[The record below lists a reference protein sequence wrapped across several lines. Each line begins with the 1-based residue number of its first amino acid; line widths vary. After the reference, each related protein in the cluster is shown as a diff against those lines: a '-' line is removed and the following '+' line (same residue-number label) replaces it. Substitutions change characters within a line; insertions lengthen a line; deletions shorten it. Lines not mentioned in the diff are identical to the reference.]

1 MNKGLILFGCLFSN
15 VVIFGRC
22 CCKDDNNKSKSS
34 AESVEAK
41 FKKLV
46 CRCFGLQDSD
56 IISVKSS
63 DKYEDIDAF
72 FPKNELDESVGTI
85 YHKIGSKFLY
95 CLLRNNIAPDVNLV
109 APDFLITDGNFKYLE
124 KGFYIAYPS
133 GVPNYFTLKL
143 GK

>member
-1 MNKGLILFGCLFSN
+1 MNKGLILIVCLFSN

-34 AESVEAK
+34 AESVETK

-46 CRCFGLQDSD
+46 CKCFGLQDSD

-63 DKYEDIDAF
+63 DKSENINAF
-72 FPKNELDESVGTI
+72 FSKDELDESVGTI
-85 YHKIGSKFLY
+85 LHKIGSKFLY
-95 CLLRNNIAPDVNLV
+95 CLLRKGVTADVRLVQCDMLIADVS
-109 APDFLITDGNFKYLE
+109 FKYLE
-124 KGFYIAYPS
+124 KGFYIRYSS
-133 GVPNYFTLKL
+133 GTSSYFTLKL